1 MVKHYRN
8 ITLLIVLFIFTL
20 CFYIIKG
27 AYFEGNGGWIDL
39 INKNAIKGNYDEA
52 MNEYNTAKTF
62 SSQNKDNEQKGK
74 KHLFKAFE
82 RTLAKNKNDDKL
94 LKQELVNQ
102 IYGFSEKKIIIVA
115 DIGLS
120 ENFLVYIDK
129 IQNTLIDEKNEDF
142 EKYYNLSKV
151 EMTSDLYN
159 TYDSYLKKKYKI
171 NINHKALS
179 KVSNYFR

>member
-82 RTLAKNKNDDKL
+82 RTLAKNKNDDKNVKKDESYTLFLDFL
-94 LKQELVNQ
+94 LKKWDIDRSYLESKNPNKKIQELHYAN
-102 IYGFSEKKIIIVA
+102 YMLEF
-115 DIGLS
+115 
-120 ENFLVYIDK
+120 
-129 IQNTLIDEKNEDF
+129 TCDF
-142 EKYYNLSKV
+142 EQFSNFI
-151 EMTSDLYN
+151 TDLEGYEK
-159 TYDSYLKKKYKI
+159 LFKI
-171 NINHKALS
+171 NRLGTIFFNKHR
-179 KVSNYFR
+179 NF

>member
-74 KHLFKAFE
+74 KFFS
-82 RTLAKNKNDDKL
+82 
-94 LKQELVNQ
+94 
-102 IYGFSEKKIIIVA
+102 GFANV
-115 DIGLS
+115 
-120 ENFLVYIDK
+120 
-129 IQNTLIDEKNEDF
+129 
-142 EKYYNLSKV
+142 
-151 EMTSDLYN
+151 
-159 TYDSYLKKKYKI
+159 I
-171 NINHKALS
+171 NSAIS
-179 KVSNYFR
+179 F